1 MLLTAQRVVSPQGQR
16 GVNVY
21 QYLHGP
27 YVWPRVPSEFLPDV
41 NPGELVNQ
49 WLEVAPGSNGIVSL
63 LDIVTPDETAISDI
77 CQRLASLRYY
87 VQVGSNQ
94 IEAYWDPY
102 WVRFRSAVTVSF
114 LQTELGALSGHIL
127 LAFTGHRDR

>member
-1 MLLTAQRVVSPQGQR
+1 
-16 GVNVY
+16 
-21 QYLHGP
+21 
-27 YVWPRVPSEFLPDV
+27 
-41 NPGELVNQ
+41 
-49 WLEVAPGSNGIVSL
+49 VSL